1 MKNRN
6 KLFTSIALFG
16 TTLFAV
22 TLASVGISDKLY
34 LKKTSADY
42 TLYHVVLDKNNKL
55 DSSEISGSIATK
67 PVTTSTG
74 VDENAIVFTYN
85 NCQSVSGAHAYMP
98 NGSIISNE
106 KDNSLAFKN
115 QITGIDSITPVF
127 TAEENA
133 TLQFSASY
141 DGVNWGSYTEVACA
155 ENNVPSFDVSSSKP
169 YYIRLKAVGGGVTL
183 TSLSINYCCI
193 PNSTM
198 SGVPVYE
205 CGYTVNDGEGIY
217 FAPADSLD
225 GMFKHIFKGQ
235 FFSSGFNVS
244 ITMSN
249 NTLKSVKR
257 ADMSVYE
264 LYDAKGNR
272 RMTNMPFAT
281 EGKYYAHIKYGSL
294 PLKIYEINVVNKLI
308 ESISIPS
315 TLTLVEEEKSTLT
328 PTFTPADPTIAS
340 LDWFSDDETIATVN
354 SSGTV
359 TGVSAGSTTI
369 YAKSTDGTNKFSN
382 NCTVTVSEKPEVP
395 KTFTFDFYD
404 SSKRDSNTG
413 STFDTDYAQGKL
425 VPSDT
430 SLIGKEDKILLSVE
444 NGGTVRYGM
453 NGGLTFGT
461 GKAFGSTTLYFDPQ
475 YEITSATI
483 VGTEYDSD
491 ATITI
496 NGQEADS
503 GELGPFQ
510 STYENAGTLIWN
522 KLNPS
527 SNQITLSSDTN
538 YRATIYT
545 LVLSYSPIAPKP
557 VESINVSLRD
567 QTIYVGGDT
576 KATVTVT
583 PVDADNTSV
592 SWTSEDPSIA
602 TVGESGYVLGVSPG
616 TTSIIAKSSEN
627 PSIQGSAEITVEA
640 VPVVHVTEVV
650 VNPKTIEVSIN
661 GAADLSAQVSPSNA
675 TNSSITWSGSANGIS
690 VNSETGRVT
699 VSSSAVIGATATI
712 VATSVDNPSKSDSCL
727 VTVVEEASESSATI
741 LPSDVGTAYYTE
753 VELLKDSLE
762 LEYNDVANFTSNPNT
777 LQFKKASSYIKN
789 TKAISGLKSITLNT
803 KTGSTFVGGLLS
815 GTTSDS
821 LNHEVS
827 VENGNTYN
835 FPNGDTF
842 FKLSAGKNAGYLSS
856 INIVYS
862 TKKVNPTGISIP
874 ATKDVGV
881 GTTESLSLT
890 YTPESANQ
898 HLNVTWSS
906 NNNAVATV
914 DQNGVVTGVKA
925 GTATITAQLSDSG
938 YTDIKATCL
947 VTVKA
952 ISVTGVS
959 LDYTSLSMTI
969 GDESTLV
976 ATVSPSNATNKAVSW
991 SSNNNSVA
999 TVDNGKITAVSKG
1012 TAVIT
1017 VTTTDGSKTAS
1028 CNVTV
1033 SEEQGAEWTVL
1044 VYMCGSDLESKYA
1057 SSNDGCASNDLYEIA
1072 TAGSKP
1078 SDVNVVVQAGGSTQ
1092 WSSRYSSVI
1101 NKNNT
1106 NRFHLNESKGYVL
1119 DSQTNKSDMSQAST
1133 LQNFISWGMQ
1143 KYPAKK
1149 TGLILW
1155 NHGGAMSGCCYD
1167 DQFNQGREC
1176 LQPNEVYTACTQ
1188 GIPSGKKLEFIGYDA
1203 CLMSVQDIAGLNSR
1217 YANYMIA
1224 SQELEWGEGWSYDKF
1239 MNKVYTHDTTTNIL
1253 RACVDGYY
1261 QDTQAYF
1268 GNDNDQTLAYY
1279 NLQNFSTYETAWN
1292 NFSTQVKKDLAAS
1305 KYTWTEFTNVV
1316 NSAQKYAYDDD
1327 PDYDWANH
1335 GYCYDVFDVKD
1346 FITKAKA
1353 SSKLKTTL
1361 ADYLSNLESAF
1372 ANLNIYSQCG
1382 RKAGNSYGLNMFCP
1396 LSSYNELAAEGQA
1409 SNTVFQTWLE
1419 ICSEKGK
1426 WYDKE

>member
-1 MKNRN
+1 MKNKN
-6 KLFTSIALFG
+6 KIFTSIAVLG
-16 TTLFAV
+16 TTLFALL
-22 TLASVGISDKLY
+22 LASVGIGDKFY
-34 LKKTSADY
+34 SQKTSADY
-42 TLYHVVLDKNNKL
+42 TLYHIVLDKNNKL
-55 DSSEISGSIATK
+55 DSIEISGSIATK

-74 VDENAIVFTYN
+74 VDENAIIFTYN
-85 NCQSVSGAHAYMP
+85 NCQSASGAHAYMP

-141 DGVNWGSYTEVACA
+141 DGVNWGSYTDVVCA

-217 FAPADSLD
+217 FAPSDSLD

-244 ITMSN
+244 IAMSN
-249 NTLKSVKR
+249 NTSKSVKR

-272 RMTNMPFAT
+272 RMTNMPFGT

-340 LDWFSDDETIATVN
+340 LDWFSNDESVATVN

-382 NCTVTVSEKPEVP
+382 NCTITVTEKPETP

-404 SSKRDSNTG
+404 SSKIESNSG

-483 VGTEYDSD
+483 VGIEYDSD

-510 STYENAGTLIWN
+510 SAYENAGTLVWN

-527 SNQITLSSDTN
+527 SNQITLSSDSN

-557 VESINVSLRD
+557 VESISVSLRD

-650 VNPKTIEVSIN
+650 VNPKTIEISIN

-675 TNSSITWSGSANGIS
+675 TNSSVTWSGSANGIS
-690 VNSETGRVT
+690 VDSETGRVT

-741 LPSDVGTAYYTE
+741 LPSDVGTAYYSE
-753 VELLKDSLE
+753 VELLKDTLE
-762 LEYNDVANFTSNPNT
+762 LEYNDVANFTNNPNT

-803 KTGSTFVGGLLS
+803 KTGSTFVGGLSS
-815 GTTSDS
+815 GTSIDN
-821 LNHEVS
+821 LEHEIS

-862 TKKVNPTGISIP
+862 TKKVNPSGINIP

-898 HLNVTWSS
+898 HLNVVWSS
-906 NNNAVATV
+906 NNDTVATV

-947 VTVKA
+947 VTVKT

-959 LDYTSLSMTI
+959 LNLTNLSMTI

-999 TVDNGKITAVSKG
+999 TVNNGKITAVSKG

-1017 VTTTDGSKTAS
+1017 VTTADGSKTAS

-1044 VYMCGSDLESKYA
+1044 VYMCGSNLESDYA
-1057 SSNDGCASNDLYEIA
+1057 DENDGCASNDLYEIA

-1101 NKNNT
+1101 NKNST

-1155 NHGGAMSGCCYD
+1155 NHGGGMSGCCYD
-1167 DQFNQGREC
+1167 DQFNQGRQC
-1176 LQPNEVYTACTQ
+1176 LQPNEVATACTN

-1224 SQELEWGEGWSYDKF
+1224 SEETEWGEGWSYDKF
-1239 MNKVYTHDTTTNIL
+1239 MNKVFTHDTTTNIL
-1253 RACVDGYY
+1253 KACVDGYY
-1261 QDTQAYF
+1261 QDTQAHYKT
-1268 GNDNDQTLAYY
+1268 NNDQTLAYY

-1292 NFSTQVKKDLAAS
+1292 NLSNQINKDLNGG
-1305 KYTWTEFTNVV
+1305 KYTWSEFTSVV
-1316 NSAQKYAYDDD
+1316 NQCQKYGYDND

-1335 GYCYDVFDVKD
+1335 GYCYDIFDVKD
-1346 FITKAKA
+1346 FMAKVKA
-1353 SSKLKTTL
+1353 STKLKTTL
-1361 ADYLSNLESAF
+1361 ADYISNLESAF
-1372 ANLNIYSQCG
+1372 ANLGVYS
-1382 RKAGNSYGLNMFCP
+1382 KAGTKAGESYGLCMFCP
-1396 LSSYNELAAEGQA
+1396 LSGYNEKLVEGQS
-1409 SNTVFQTWLE
+1409 SNTVFSTWRS
-1419 ICSEKGK
+1419 ICIDKGD
-1426 WYDKE
+1426 WYD